1 MINLVVI
8 GAGAHSLHNHLPAL
22 QRYLLEHPREISLSA
37 LCDLRRDHVE
47 SVSRQFGFERSYTDM
62 EEMLA
67 HESPDGCMAI
77 TPVAITGEVTARLI
91 TEGFPVLMEKP
102 PGVSLEEAK
111 AINDRVKSSEVPV
124 MVSMNRRFAPVIA
137 RALSAVGGRPIEW
150 IRATMLRTQR
160 VEPEFFYGTGIH
172 SLDAMR
178 HLGGDIGDFTA
189 RSRAVD
195 GVRWYSV
202 EMDFVGGAQGH
213 LEVMPT
219 CGCVSEQ
226 YELLGRDYRI
236 LARFMGDGSGTV
248 TKWEDGTV
256 QTIECLSDETPEFE
270 ENGAYDETCEFIA
283 SIREGRQPYPSP
295 ETVLQSVEVCEQV
308 IKDAGA
314 GTFYV

>member
-1 MINLVVI
+1 MIKLVVI

-22 QRYLLEHPREISLSA
+22 QKYVLEHPKEVSLSA

-47 SVSRQFGFERSYTDM
+47 STSRQFGFDRSYTDI

-77 TPVAITGEVTARLI
+77 TPVPITGKVTTRLL
-91 TEGFPVLMEKP
+91 TEGFPLLMEKP
-102 PGVSLEEAK
+102 PGVSLAEAK
-111 AINDRVKSSEVPV
+111 AINDRVKGSGVPV

-137 RALSAVGGRPIEW
+137 HAQSAVGGRPIEW
-150 IRATMLRTQR
+150 IRATMLRTRR
-160 VEPEFFYGTGIH
+160 VEPEFFYGTGMH
-172 SLDAMR
+172 ALDAMR
-178 HLGGDIGDFTA
+178 HLGGDIGDFTT

-202 EMDFVGGAQGH
+202 EMDFVDGAQGH

-226 YELLGRDYRI
+226 YELLGRDYRV

-248 TKWEDGTV
+248 TKWEDGMVDTKV
-256 QTIECLSDETPEFE
+256 LRTDETPEFE

-283 SIREGRQPYPSP
+283 SIRERRQPYPSP
-295 ETVLQSVEVCEQV
+295 ETVLQSVEVCERV
-308 IKDAGA
+308 IRDAGV
-314 GTFYV
+314 GTLYV